1 MVRPAAAV
9 GQATLHIAGGF
20 TGANLSIL
28 KSTSYGASILVG
40 GGVNIGQRISVL
52 GEYSHA
58 SILSSAATIG
68 GVFIPESSVGISSL
82 TLNLKARIPIRDNL
96 RLYVIGG
103 YGLYYQQNLALG
115 PGRWRDGQNIGAGME
130 YKLDDSVSLFW
141 ELRMHRIPEAGQT
154 TITVPISF
162 GVRWH

>member
-1 MVRPAAAV
+1 MARPAVAV
-9 GQATLHIAGGF
+9 GQATLHIAAGF
-20 TGANLSIL
+20 TVANLSIL
-28 KSTSYGASILVG
+28 KSESYGPSILLG
-40 GGVNIGQRISVL
+40 GGVNIGQQISVL

-68 GVFIPESSVGISSL
+68 GVFIPESAVGISSF
-82 TLNLKARIPIRDNL
+82 TLNLKARIPISDNV

-103 YGLYYQQNLALG
+103 YGLYHEQNFALG
-115 PGRWRDGQNIGAGME
+115 PGTSRDGQNIGAGME
-130 YKLDDSVSLFW
+130 SKLNDSVSLFW
-141 ELRMHRIPEAGQT
+141 ELRMHRVPATGQT